1 MTAIIINLF
10 QPVEI
15 YIKLKY
21 MKELSGQRLAD
32 IVSEHHSSAAVFE
45 KYKLDFCC
53 KGKRSLEQACLEQNI
68 PLQLV
73 VDEVGKLIGKQENPA
88 PSVFSAMTPKQLSDY
103 IVARHHVYVR
113 QAIPQILYH
122 LDKVYTKHGERYP
135 YVSEV
140 YSLFRKVATELEQH
154 MLKEEKILFPM
165 MEHVDRMTGSQLMG
179 PINVMEAEHE
189 HAGDLLARIRE
200 ITNDYTPPEDACT
213 THRLVLEELRG
224 FEEDLHEH
232 VHLENHLLFPR
243 AVAMTMN

>member
-1 MTAIIINLF
+1 MSAIIINLF

-15 YIKLKY
+15 YIKLY
-21 MKELSGQRLAD
+21 IMKELSGQRLAD
-32 IVSEHHSSAAVFE
+32 IVTGHHSSAAVFE

-53 KGKRSLEQACLEQNI
+53 KGKRTLEQACKEQNI
-68 PLQLV
+68 PLEGV
-73 VDEVGKLIGKQENPA
+73 VDELGKLITKNENLA

-113 QAIPQILYH
+113 QATPQILYH
-122 LDKVYTKHGERYP
+122 LDKVFSKHGDRYP
-135 YVSEV
+135 YVTEV
-140 YSLFRKVATELEQH
+140 YSLFRKVAAELDQH

-179 PINVMEAEHE
+179 PIHVMETEHE
-189 HAGDLLARIRE
+189 HAGDLLARIRD
-200 ITNDYTPPEDACT
+200 ITRDYTPPEDACT

-232 VHLENHLLFPR
+232 VHLENHLLFPK
-243 AVAMTMN
+243 AVSMTMN